1 MSNRIA
7 PRTRRALTASLF
19 AATCCFASATA
30 FGAVVCGPANN
41 TPIPATLDGVYINLV
56 TGQTGIAGGDVPGWD
71 WNPYGVGPGN
81 SAIIFWWP
89 APAGDHGAV
98 VSGGA
103 FSVLP
108 PGVMVDATSTFATTN
123 DTVSTANWAAGSSGQ
138 FLGIRFFN
146 EAEGIVNYGWVQMDT
161 TGPGG
166 LPGTIVSYCYQ
177 TNGSGLET
185 GNTVPV
191 ELQSFEID

>member
-30 FGAVVCGPANN
+30 FGAVVCGPAA
-41 TPIPATLDGVYINLV
+41 PLALPDDVYLNLV
-56 TGQTGIAGGDVPGWD
+56 TGANGFPGGSVPGWD
-71 WNPYGVGPGN
+71 INIYDFGSGPMLFFFPE
-81 SAIIFWWP
+81 ATQ
-89 APAGDHGAV
+89 HGAV
-98 VSGGA
+98 VSGGL
-103 FSVLP
+103 FSVLAA
-108 PGVMVDATSTFATTN
+108 GVMVDGSSTFATTN
-123 DTVSTANWAAGSSGQ
+123 SVASAANWQAGSSGG
-138 FLGIRFFN
+138 FLGIRFLN
-146 EAEGIVNYGWVQMDT
+146 EAEGIVNYGWIQMDT
-161 TGPGG
+161 TAPGG
-166 LPGTIVSYCYQ
+166 YPATINQWCYQ